1 VTDVQRAQ
9 NYETVIRINGAPD
22 AVYDA
27 ITTASGLTGWWTRT
41 AGQGETGGALQFFMN
56 TPEPLLIHVD
66 QATRPS
72 SVEWTVTDC
81 PLLTDW
87 VGTRP
92 VFSITPIGDDESEVH
107 FQHVGLTS
115 ELECIDMCSRSWD
128 HFMLSLRDYIETGVG
143 SPLGSDADLARREAE
158 RAR

>member
-1 VTDVQRAQ
+1 VTDVRHAPD
-9 NYETVIRINGAPD
+9 YETVIRINGAPD

-41 AGQGETGGALQFFMN
+41 AGHGETDGELRFFMN
-56 TPEPLLIHVD
+56 TPEPLVIHVD
-66 QATRPS
+66 VATRPW
-72 SVEWTVTDC
+72 SVQWTVTDC
-81 PLLTDW
+81 PFLTDW

-92 VFSITPIGDDESEVH
+92 VFSITSVGDNESEVH
-107 FQHVGLTS
+107 FRHVGLTS
-115 ELECIDMCSRSWD
+115 ELECIDTCSRSWD

-143 SPLGSDADLARREAE
+143 SPMGSDADIARREAQ